1 MLYVLKVI
9 IPIIYY
15 QGKKE
20 WELRQLSSLFDS
32 LPENIKYYLPTMQHI
47 FISLNRIEEGQIET
61 IRDAMMAAA
70 VMAQKWRIN
79 PVKLA
84 EDFKNIFE
92 LFPSEGLDMNFF
104 EMIVVYL

>member
-1 MLYVLKVI
+1 MYS
-9 IPIIYY
+9 
-15 QGKKE
+15 KE
-20 WELRQLSSLFDS
+20 TKAKGYHSHHLLSRQKRMGIRQLSSLFDS

-84 EDFKNIFE
+84 VSFKNIF
-92 LFPSEGLDMNFF
+92 
-104 EMIVVYL
+104 